1 MSMFSDLTKKVSK
14 PSKRAR
20 KSSGPEIPRT
30 IAFVRALQVDNLR
43 LSYAALADAS
53 ELLGEHTATGMSA
66 GQRGSALCRG
76 SIPGD
81 LQPNI
86 CNATGSYAKGME
98 WDEAPDANVKELR
111 KLGHVRPENVEPF
124 VQAFINATAKPSDAV
139 APEGDEDEVIADDED
154 DDATEE

>member
-20 KSSGPEIPRT
+20 KSSGVEIPRT
-30 IAFVRALQVDNLR
+30 IAFVRALAGDNLR

-66 GQRGSALCRG
+66 GQRGSALCRNG
-76 SIPGD
+76 IPGD

-86 CNATGSYAKGME
+86 CNASGSYAKGME

-124 VQAFINATAKPSDAV
+124 VQAFINATAKTPETV
-139 APEGDEDEVIADDED
+139 APDEAIDADEIED
-154 DDATEE
+154 DTADE